1 MTIKEAEKVEE
12 KVEEEPKEPTLIDA
26 LGTEEEVGDEADKI
40 AELIDSDGN
49 LIVDLEL
56 PEEYQLEIM
65 ASELL
70 NQLTLFHTFDAQ
82 WRSARGQGDSGQA
95 SKLFTQ
101 RNHHRLTAAIIQR
114 DYPGAKALS
123 DELAK
128 TKSKVAKRQ
137 RKNVLSEE

>member
-1 MTIKEAEKVEE
+1 MTVKEAEKVED
-12 KVEEEPKEPTLIDA
+12 KEEEKKPAIIEA
-26 LGTEEEVGDEADKI
+26 LGTEESVGDDADKI
-40 AELIDSDGN
+40 AELIDKEGN

-95 SKLFTQ
+95 TKLFTQ

-114 DYPGAKALS
+114 DYPGAKPLA

-128 TKSKVAKRQ
+128 TKTKVAKRQ